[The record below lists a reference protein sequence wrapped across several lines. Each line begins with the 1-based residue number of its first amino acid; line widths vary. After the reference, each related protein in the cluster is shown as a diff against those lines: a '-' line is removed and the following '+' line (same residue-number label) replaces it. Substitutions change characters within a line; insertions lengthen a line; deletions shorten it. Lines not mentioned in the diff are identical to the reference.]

1 MAVSEPREEGILY
14 AGISILRELQMRA
27 LRVYGL
33 LYLVLK
39 VGGKEGGGRIG
50 RGLGVLEF
58 QRMISRGTI
67 ISTVFTLSPWL

>member
-1 MAVSEPREEGILY
+1 MIL
-14 AGISILRELQMRA
+14 ILRELQMGV

-39 VGGKEGGGRIG
+39 VGGKEAGVRIG
-50 RGLGVLEF
+50 CGLGALEF

-67 ISTVFTLSPWL
+67 ISTVST